1 MKDQVTL
8 FEVGPRDGLQNE
20 KTVISTSDKV
30 ELIERLVRSGLRKVE
45 ATSFV
50 NPKWIPQ
57 LADAVE
63 VLNRVRIHDD
73 VVYSALVPNLKGLE
87 RACKTGIKEIAVF
100 MSASESHNKSNINKS
115 IAETFP
121 VLQEVVEAATAK
133 GMDVRGYVSTAFG
146 CPYEGEISLTA
157 VAHVTEQLLK
167 MGVYEVSIGDTIGVG
182 TPKQVKERFTSLIG
196 QFGSDKLAGHFHDT
210 RGMGL
215 ANVYAAL
222 EAGIRTFDSS
232 IGGLGGCPYAPGASG
247 NISTEDVVY
256 MLHGMGLNTGV
267 DLEKLVEAGEFMERV
282 LGRELPSRVLQV
294 MKKTGKE
301 GECGNERYTAVKS
314 NIGTDAS

>member
-1 MKDQVTL
+1 MSDRVSL

-20 KTVISTSDKV
+20 KETVSTLRKV
-30 ELIERLVRSGLRKVE
+30 ELIERLVSAGLQKVE

-63 VLNRVRIHDD
+63 VLEQVRREPG
-73 VVYSALVPNLKGLE
+73 VLYSALVPNLKGLE
-87 RACKTGIKEIAVF
+87 RARQTRMEEVAVF
-100 MSASESHNKSNINKS
+100 MSSSEAHNKSNINKT
-115 IAETFP
+115 IEETFP
-121 VLQEVVEAATAK
+121 VLREVVEAARAA
-133 GMDVRGYVSTAFG
+133 GMRVRGYVSTAFG
-146 CPYEGEISLTA
+146 CPYEGEVPLAS
-157 VAHVTEQLLK
+157 VTRVTQELFD

-182 TPKQVKERFTSLIG
+182 TPIVVRERFAALAAE
-196 QFGSDKLAGHFHDT
+196 FGAERLAGHFHDT
-210 RGMGL
+210 RGTGL

-256 MLHGMGLNTGV
+256 MLHGMGIETGV
-267 DLEKLVEAGEFMERV
+267 SFEKLIEAGLFMEET
-282 LGRELPSRVLQV
+282 LGRTLPSRVLQA
-294 MKKTGKE
+294 MKHTVE
-301 GECGNERYTAVKS
+301 GECGNGYTADKA
-314 NIGTDAS
+314 NA